1 MSKFTLSEILDASD
15 IAINQYYDG
24 SSESWN
30 EAFNKIPGICKNKR
44 IPKNDSIYISIIS
57 ESVAIQAG
65 FICQAASPAA
75 GMTVGGGTLGGG
87 GQVPGGTTID
97 PL

>member
-1 MSKFTLSEILDASD
+1 MLNDKMLNIMKRHY
-15 IAINQYYDG
+15 I
-24 SSESWN
+24 
-30 EAFNKIPGICKNKR
+30 IPNT
-44 IPKNDSIYISIIS
+44 